1 MALPTL
7 DATFAS
13 AADLPRRQ
21 MLAKW
26 LVEELGSGSIAD
38 YYDLPERYLWAKIA
52 VAAGGPR
59 EEAAYISLPKN
70 YAWSDIYN
78 AVAGSSGNHTDW
90 SENVALGHIA
100 AAYRGDTGNPENL
113 ATYIDWPW
121 RYKVASIIGT
131 MEMPPPQPNG
141 NGGPSFPSNGLLAF
155 WKLGDLTDGSGNG
168 NTLTNNNDATF
179 SSGHIGNAVD
189 IYQTEILSI
198 NGMTTIPW
206 ATAASLSGW
215 YNTSTV
221 QNGGLSLF
229 FGKETGFAVGYRSN
243 NVLTIFDYTGGEVY
257 TSGSVVQNAWQHV
270 VVTTSNGSMLVYLNG
285 SLLGTYSNILSNIS
299 GLTIGDSVY
308 TWNGQADAVGV
319 WSRALTQQEVGALY
333 NGGSGI
339 EP

>member
-26 LVEELGSGSIAD
+26 FVEEMGETQAPSSVLVSGAGDTSVNGLYIYDGTHNGKGKWSLSATKYIQADNLGSGLFWYINNEEIDTYLYVLDSDTEYPWQGTYVTFNGAEPVPTVTEVPYPSPISN

-100 AAYRGDTGNPENL
+100 AAYRGDTGNPANL

-121 RYKVASIIGT
+121 RYKVASII
-131 MEMPPPQPNG
+131 
-141 NGGPSFPSNGLLAF
+141 LA
-155 WKLGDLTDGSGNG
+155 L
-168 NTLTNNNDATF
+168 
-179 SSGHIGNAVD
+179 
-189 IYQTEILSI
+189 
-198 NGMTTIPW
+198 
-206 ATAASLSGW
+206 
-215 YNTSTV
+215 
-221 QNGGLSLF
+221 
-229 FGKETGFAVGYRSN
+229 
-243 NVLTIFDYTGGEVY
+243 
-257 TSGSVVQNAWQHV
+257 
-270 VVTTSNGSMLVYLNG
+270 
-285 SLLGTYSNILSNIS
+285 
-299 GLTIGDSVY
+299 
-308 TWNGQADAVGV
+308 
-319 WSRALTQQEVGALY
+319 
-333 NGGSGI
+333 
-339 EP
+339 